1 MEVENALKIVNKV
14 IDYKKLHFN
23 HIWANKIT
31 QEDYLTMKSLDDVN
45 NNNKLLEN
53 LMNSIIRF
61 TDKIN
66 ELFNVI
72 INTKFEEND
81 GKNLELFFSLSKNL
95 ENQFKN
101 FVNARTKYFKISV
114 FILII

>member
-1 MEVENALKIVNKV
+1 MEVENTLKIINKV

-31 QEDYLTMKSLDDVN
+31 QEDYLTMKSLEDVN

-53 LMNSIIRF
+53 LMNSILRF

-66 ELFNVI
+66 DLFYLI
-72 INTKFEEND
+72 INTKSDDNSN
-81 GKNLELFFSLSKNL
+81 KNYELFFSLSKNL

-101 FVNARTKYFKISV
+101 FVNARTKYYKIPV
-114 FILII
+114 NRF